1 MAAASQ
7 HISTSSAGFDVDVI
21 IIHRNTLA
29 MTSACIESIFASSI
43 ASRVRVIVV
52 DNDSHDDSA
61 KELEQAFAH
70 ITVVRAGENLG
81 YGKACNLGARHGTS
95 PFVIFSNSDVLYTH
109 TAIERLVSTLAKHRN
124 CAVCGPQQFFP
135 DGSWQ
140 QSYDHFPGV
149 HLALR
154 NLFGL
159 SALFRHRQRK
169 RLTLQQPERVPVPLS
184 VPFLDGAVLAVRR
197 VLFEEIDGFD
207 ERYFFFCEDVELSY
221 AFHRAGYGVLLDPS
235 ALVIH
240 ERGFTR
246 RRSLQDDLKYLGA
259 NERARAFFLRSHH
272 GTFATRMALV
282 IGILHYGVITVV
294 LWLFLLIS
302 PAGKRDRLRHRITVV
317 QHLIA
322 VCANELEKSP

>member
-1 MAAASQ
+1 MSERQQ
-7 HISTSSAGFDVDVI
+7 HISPSTIDVV

-29 MTSACIESIFASSI
+29 MTSACIESILGSSI

-95 PFVIFSNSDVLYTH
+95 QFVIFSNSDVLYTH
-109 TAIERLVSTLAKHRN
+109 TAIERLEISLTDQKN

-149 HLALR
+149 RLALR

-159 SALFRHRQRK
+159 SAFFRYRQRK
-169 RLTLQQPERVPVPLS
+169 LLTLQNPERVTTPLS

-197 VLFEEIDGFD
+197 VLFEQIGGFD
-207 ERYFFFCEDVELSY
+207 ERYFFFCEDVELCH

-272 GTFATRMALV
+272 GSFATRMALV
-282 IGILHYGVITVV
+282 IGILHYGVINVV
-294 LWLFLLIS
+294 LWLYLLFS
-302 PAGKRDRLRHRITVV
+302 TAEQRDRLRHRVTVL

-322 VCANELEKSP
+322 VCANELEKLS